1 MMPTA
6 ANLTPVHR
14 QADRLLIVVLWAML
28 GFSLALAGIHD
39 TLTWSLVV
47 GLPIVALA
55 SGVTFLASG
64 TLSSRMVNAAALMA
78 MCALHIHQGN
88 GREELHF
95 GIFVSLAIL
104 LCYRDWRV
112 IMLAAGLTAVHH
124 FSFNYLQELGY
135 GVICLTRPGLA
146 IVFIHAGYVIVETM
160 VLCYIALV
168 LQREALRS
176 AELRA
181 SVSMLQAQHGIIDLR
196 TLAPATSS
204 SGRALRDVLHTLQAA
219 IGQVRDTVDTTRG
232 AASEIAEGSA
242 LLFEHSRDQT
252 EAFGRAAA
260 SIDELGDIIRT
271 NADHAHQANA
281 LATQASGI
289 AAVGGRQVAVVVE
302 RMGLIDTSSRQIAEI
317 TAVIDGIAFQTNI
330 LALNA
335 AVEAARAGEQGRGF
349 AVVAAE
355 VRQLAQRSGDAAR
368 QIKGL
373 IEESVRQVS
382 AGSKLAQEAGRT
394 MDDIV
399 SSVTNVTGVVGKI
412 SVAGEE
418 QAVRVTA
425 ISDAIDAMDK
435 SLQHNAQ
442 MVRKTA
448 TAADSL
454 QQRAHGL
461 AQVVSIFRLDTP
473 DAARLALP

>member
-1 MMPTA
+1 MPTQP
-6 ANLTPVHR
+6 NLLPVYRH
-14 QADRLLIVVLWAML
+14 ADRLLIIVLWAML
-28 GFSLALAGIHD
+28 GFSLALTGMHD
-39 TLTWSLVV
+39 TMTWSLLV
-47 GLPIVALA
+47 GLPIVAIA

-64 TLSSRMVNAAALMA
+64 TLTSRLVNAGALMA

-112 IMLAAGLTAVHH
+112 ILFAAGLTAVHH

-196 TLAPATSS
+196 SLAPVTSS
-204 SGRALRDVLHTLQAA
+204 SGRALRDVLHTLQTA
-219 IGQVRDTVDTTRG
+219 IGQVRDTVETTRG
-232 AASEIAEGSA
+232 AASDIAEGSA

-260 SIDELGDIIRT
+260 SIDELGDIIRA
-271 NADHAHQANA
+271 NAGHARQANA

-289 AAVGGRQVAVVVE
+289 AVVGGRQVGAVVE

-355 VRQLAQRSGDAAR
+355 VRQLAQRSGAAAR
-368 QIKGL
+368 EIKGL

-382 AGSKLAQEAGRT
+382 AGSALAQEAGRT
-394 MDDIV
+394 MDNIV
-399 SSVTNVTGVVGKI
+399 QSVTDVTGMVGRI
-412 SVAGEE
+412 SAAGDD
-418 QAVRVTA
+418 QAVRVEA
-425 ISDAIDAMDK
+425 VADAIGAMDR
-435 SLQHNAQ
+435 SLQHNTQ
-442 MVRKTA
+442 MVSKTA
-448 TAADSL
+448 AAADSL

-461 AQVVSIFRLDTP
+461 AQIVRIFRLDTP
-473 DAARLALP
+473 GTAQMGLS

>member
-1 MMPTA
+1 MPTQS
-6 ANLTPVHR
+6 NLLPVYRH
-14 QADRLLIVVLWAML
+14 ADRLLIIVLWAML
-28 GFSLALAGIHD
+28 GFSLALTGMHD
-39 TLTWSLVV
+39 TMVWSLLV
-47 GLPIVALA
+47 GLPIVAIA
-55 SGVTFLASG
+55 SGITFLASG
-64 TLSSRMVNAAALMA
+64 TLTSRMVNAAALMA

-112 IMLAAGLTAVHH
+112 ILFAAGLTAVHH

-135 GVICLTRPGLA
+135 GVICLTKPGLA

-168 LQREALRS
+168 LQSEALRS
-176 AELRA
+176 AELRT

-196 TLAPATSS
+196 ALAPVTSS
-204 SGRALRDVLHTLQAA
+204 SGRALRDVLHTLQTA
-219 IGQVRDTVDTTRG
+219 IGQVRDTVETTRG
-232 AASEIAEGSA
+232 AASDIAEGSA
-242 LLFEHSRDQT
+242 LLFEHSRGQT

-260 SIDELGDIIRT
+260 AIDELGDIIHA
-271 NADHAHQANA
+271 NADHARQANA

-289 AAVGGRQVAVVVE
+289 AAVGGHQVSAVVE

-355 VRQLAQRSGDAAR
+355 VRQLAQRSGAAAR
-368 QIKGL
+368 EIKGL

-399 SSVTNVTGVVGKI
+399 QSVTDVTGMVGRI
-412 SVAGEE
+412 SAAGDE
-418 QAVRVTA
+418 QAVRVA
-425 ISDAIDAMDK
+425 AVSDTIGAMDR
-435 SLQHNAQ
+435 SLQHNTQ
-442 MVRKTA
+442 MVSKTA
-448 TAADSL
+448 AAADSL

-461 AQVVSIFRLDTP
+461 AQIVRIFRLDTP
-473 DAARLALP
+473 DTAQLGLP

>member
-1 MMPTA
+1 MPTQP
-6 ANLTPVHR
+6 NLLPVYRH
-14 QADRLLIVVLWAML
+14 ADRLLIIVLWAML
-28 GFSLALAGIHD
+28 GFSLALTGMHD
-39 TLTWSLVV
+39 TMTWSLLV
-47 GLPIVALA
+47 GLPIVAIA

-64 TLSSRMVNAAALMA
+64 TLTSRLVNAGALMA

-112 IMLAAGLTAVHH
+112 ILFAAGLTAVHH

-135 GVICLTRPGLA
+135 GVICLTKPGLA

-196 TLAPATSS
+196 SLAPVTSS
-204 SGRALRDVLHTLQAA
+204 SGRALRDVLHTLQTA
-219 IGQVRDTVDTTRG
+219 IGQVRDTVETTRG
-232 AASEIAEGSA
+232 AASDIAEGSA

-260 SIDELGDIIRT
+260 SIDELGDIIRA
-271 NADHAHQANA
+271 NAGHARQANA

-289 AAVGGRQVAVVVE
+289 AAVGGRQVGAVVE
-302 RMGLIDTSSRQIAEI
+302 RMGLIDASSRQIAEI

-355 VRQLAQRSGDAAR
+355 VRQLAQRSGAAAR
-368 QIKGL
+368 EIKGL

-382 AGSKLAQEAGRT
+382 AGSALAQEAGRT
-394 MDDIV
+394 MDNIV
-399 SSVTNVTGVVGKI
+399 QSVTDVTGMVGRI
-412 SVAGEE
+412 SAAGED
-418 QAVRVTA
+418 QAVRVEA
-425 ISDAIDAMDK
+425 VADAIGAMDR
-435 SLQHNAQ
+435 SLQHNTQ
-442 MVRKTA
+442 MVSKTA
-448 TAADSL
+448 AAADSL

-461 AQVVSIFRLDTP
+461 AQIVRIFRLDAPGT
-473 DAARLALP
+473 AQLGLP